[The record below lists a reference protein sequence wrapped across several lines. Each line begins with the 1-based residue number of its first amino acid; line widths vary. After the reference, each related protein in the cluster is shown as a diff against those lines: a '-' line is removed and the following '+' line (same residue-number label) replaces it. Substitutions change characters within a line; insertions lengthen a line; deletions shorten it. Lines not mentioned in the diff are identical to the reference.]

1 MFDVYKIRK
10 DFPMLRGLSMQN
22 HPLIYLD
29 SAATSLKPQCV
40 IDAISL
46 YYSDYCANS
55 HRGDYDIAHRVDKEY
70 EEARNTVAKFINAD
84 SNEVVFT
91 SGASMSLNVIANG
104 LIPFIKEGDEILL
117 SEAEHASNVLP
128 WFHVAEKTG
137 AVVKYIPLNEEGLLT
152 VESLKNTITNKT
164 KVVALAHISNVLGH
178 IIDVKELAR
187 VTHQYD
193 AYFICDGA
201 QSVPHIKTDVK
212 DLDVDF
218 LVFSAHKMC
227 GPTGLGVLYGKFDL
241 LCKIEP
247 LHMGGGM
254 NTYFDMCGGVGL
266 YLPPTKFEAGTQ
278 NIAGVIGFKAA
289 IDYINSI
296 GIENIE
302 MYEKELKKYAISKL
316 KELDNV
322 IIYNEN
328 SECGII
334 TFNVKDVFAQDAGS
348 FFNSKGIAVRTGL
361 HCAKILNEFLKTDST
376 VRASLYFYNTKEEI
390 DAFVEA
396 CKSGGDFLD
405 AFFD

>member
-334 TFNVKDVFAQDAGS
+334 TFNIKDVFAQDGFALCKNFKRG
-348 FFNSKGIAVRTGL
+348 FKNR
-361 HCAKILNEFLKTDST
+361 
-376 VRASLYFYNTKEEI
+376 FY
-390 DAFVEA
+390 
-396 CKSGGDFLD
+396 C
-405 AFFD
+405 

>member
-1 MFDVYKIRK
+1 MFDVNKIRK

-334 TFNVKDVFAQDAGS
+334 TFNIKDVFAQDAGS

-396 CKSGGDFLD
+396 CKCGGDFLD

>member
-1 MFDVYKIRK
+1 MFDVNKIRK

-40 IDAISL
+40 IDAIGL

-334 TFNVKDVFAQDAGS
+334 TFNIKDVFAQDAGS

-396 CKSGGDFLD
+396 CKCGGDFLD